1 MLPIRL
7 TLFNYPQL
15 GYILY
20 SSWGQMDKQLLQD
33 PALESQFML
42 FTIYDKDEM
51 SDLTKEQRE
60 SLRQMLEMRKKGT

>member
-1 MLPIRL
+1 
-7 TLFNYPQL
+7 
-15 GYILY
+15 
-20 SSWGQMDKQLLQD
+20 MDKQLLQD